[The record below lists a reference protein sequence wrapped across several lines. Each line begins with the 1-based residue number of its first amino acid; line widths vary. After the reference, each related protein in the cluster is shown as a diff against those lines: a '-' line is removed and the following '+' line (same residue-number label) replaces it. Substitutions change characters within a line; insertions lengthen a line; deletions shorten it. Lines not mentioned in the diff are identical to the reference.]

1 MRSLLKTLSVLIVP
15 MIVLKPAYSHE
26 PGSYDMTFSNWLKHA
41 TELETET
48 INVTASCR
56 ESKGGYMEIDLGYS
70 GLHFHKKR
78 NGGYDIAVNGWLNTL
93 GIKSGTFNVIRHQ
106 KPSYPRTTL
115 EYGYGRTDVAKEL
128 KSIFENISET
138 GQFELIVEVNS
149 MRITG
154 PSLSVMVDSM
164 GPPRNFH
171 HTFIVSNPA
180 LIKECLV
187 N

>member
-1 MRSLLKTLSVLIVP
+1 MRSLLKILSILSISLIT
-15 MIVLKPAYSHE
+15 IKSAFSHE
-26 PGSYDMTFSNWLKHA
+26 PSSYGMTFSNWLKYA
-41 TELETET
+41 TQLEVET

-115 EYGYGRTDVAKEL
+115 ENGYGRTDVAKKL
-128 KSIFENISET
+128 KSIFENISKT

-187 N
+187 L